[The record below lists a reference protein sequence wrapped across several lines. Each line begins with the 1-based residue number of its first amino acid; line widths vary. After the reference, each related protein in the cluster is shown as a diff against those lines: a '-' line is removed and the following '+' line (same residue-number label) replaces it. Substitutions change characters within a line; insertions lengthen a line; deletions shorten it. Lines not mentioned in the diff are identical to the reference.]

1 MQKIELKH
9 LAPYL
14 PYRLKAVKGVTRIE
28 ITSFSLE
35 LPHVYHTSYLGSRL
49 RVVSKIEDIK
59 PILRPLS
66 DLTKEEH
73 SGIYNLLIVHIG
85 KRKLNTLINDGYG
98 LIDLPYFIF
107 ENLLELH
114 FDVFGLISK
123 CLAIDVNTLN
133 K

>member
-9 LAPYL
+9 LAAYL
-14 PYRLKAVKGVTRIE
+14 PFKIDVIH
-28 ITSFSLE
+28 
-35 LPHVYHTSYLGSRL
+35 HVYGKIKLEGLYLWGHL
-49 RVVSKIEDIK
+49 YNNEYGEIELEEIK

-66 DLTKEEH
+66 DLTKEEY
-73 SGIYNLLIVHIG
+73 SGIYNLLRVHIG
-85 KRKLNTLINDGYG
+85 KRKLNTLINEGYG

-114 FDVFGLISK
+114 FDVFGFIEK
-123 CLAIDVNTLN
+123 GLAVDINTIN